1 MIETYTGLKS
11 VIITKLSALQIGG
24 EDAFVAVYT
33 VNPVKPTGYP
43 YAMVIESAGEG
54 EIIDTDRNERI
65 IEFKVRLYQ
74 EVGTKTP
81 AEASAIRLAITDAVM
96 AMFDQDPQLTVADVI
111 SVMKVN
117 VTPIEFEEITKDRPI
132 FSSEFVIQCIVLV
145 NNYS

>member
-1 MIETYTGLKS
+1 
-11 VIITKLSALQIGG
+11 
-24 EDAFVAVYT
+24 
-33 VNPVKPTGYP
+33 
-43 YAMVIESAGEG
+43 
-54 EIIDTDRNERI
+54 
-65 IEFKVRLYQ
+65 
-74 EVGTKTP
+74 
-81 AEASAIRLAITDAVM
+81 M

>member
-1 MIETYTGLKS
+1 MITTYTGLKS
-11 VIITKLSALQIGG
+11 VIITKLAALQIGG

-33 VNPVKPTGYP
+33 VNPTEPTGYP
-43 YAMVIESAGEG
+43 YAMVLESAGEG

-81 AEASAIRLAITDAVM
+81 AQTSAIRLSITDAVM
-96 AMFDQDPQLTVADVI
+96 VMFDQDPQLTVSDVI

-117 VTPIEFEEITKDRPI
+117 VTPIEFEEITKDRAI
-132 FSSEFVIQCIVLV
+132 FASEFIIQCVVLV
-145 NNYS
+145 QNYA